1 MLRHYPFGKVTPVP
15 RHMRPSRPVPSGF
28 PPFFESRSA
37 ALSRLVSPRATAL
50 GGKLGGKRRG
60 CGCAS
65 LRLSACAMPKYAV
78 VGPLGPEAMDYGLI
92 HGESPVL
99 ALRNLHRE
107 AVRCCILGGELV
119 FADPVDQ
126 ALCAG
131 LWRVVE
137 CCTNGER
144 RRVEITILPPGQ
156 KEGRHG
162 RTALTP
168 TPHHTPPYRTAPYL
182 TNA

>member
-1 MLRHYPFGKVTPVP
+1 MPRFSVT
-15 RHMRPSRPVPSGF
+15 
-28 PPFFESRSA
+28 
-37 ALSRLVSPRATAL
+37 
-50 GGKLGGKRRG
+50 
-60 CGCAS
+60 
-65 LRLSACAMPKYAV
+65 
-78 VGPLGPEAMDYGLI
+78 GPLGPEALDYDWLTAD
-92 HGESPVL
+92 SPL
-99 ALRNLHRE
+99 EALHKPHAEALGYD
-107 AVRCCILGGELV
+107 AVRLVGGELV
-119 FADPVDQ
+119 FDNPADQ

-131 LWRVVE
+131 TWRVVE